1 MPPKKKKGGKKS
13 GKKKSAQKSATPT
26 SLKITDVF
34 NEVSKE
40 FYVVQIRDLEQK
52 IARYQEKCD
61 LLEIRNKE
69 VENEHDQQASDKKE
83 IVSFLKK
90 QLEQR
95 SDEITDLQD
104 RLISIQQSKDVEKD
118 KYELEIATLKTE
130 MQETKD
136 QLTSENMVLGGKLAS
151 LEEFRI
157 QKEDLLNKFAEME
170 ELLNTQE
177 QNHKEQIY
185 QLERKAVVDKD
196 RLKKEMIL
204 RVNTVA
210 AEFRKVSNKQMAE
223 TTKRTIRENVMIN
236 AQLSKMSEKTME
248 LIAENDDARQ
258 KEKKQ
263 RQHIEILEDNEK
275 ELVKKNTTN
284 QKVMRM
290 LTAKAHEQQ
299 EIIEEMAEKEANFVK
314 TEMEMTRM
322 REELNELKQTQTEM
336 VTERRR
342 MHEECEI
349 HRKDIARLD
358 ENKEYLINILSDATS
373 VIKQALQH
381 NDDNKDS
388 AITEMKNT
396 NLLYKVIEILNL
408 AVEMGVGMNPEDLA
422 TRKKVKKHSKVN
434 LGPPII
440 SKSVG
445 GIPRSGLHSSS
456 KPLAHYKLGDLGLV
470 PAGKSGKKHDKN
482 IGIVSSGSSRRGT
495 GSSKNKEK
503 ATFYTDEQLAKG
515 TPRGSTYDLVKGGMV
530 KLPVLSSIS

>member
-1 MPPKKKKGGKKS
+1 MPPKKKGKGGKKS
-13 GKKKSAQKSATPT
+13 GKKKSAQKRSTSAST
-26 SLKITDVF
+26 KITDVF

-40 FYVVQIRDLEQK
+40 FYIVQIRDLEQK
-52 IARYQEKCD
+52 IARYQQKCD
-61 LLEIRNKE
+61 LLELRNKE
-69 VENEHDQQASDKKE
+69 VENDHGQQASDKKE

-95 SDEITDLQD
+95 SDEIGDLQEK
-104 RLISIQQSKDVEKD
+104 LICVQQKKDVEKD
-118 KYELEIATLKTE
+118 KYELEVATLKTQ

-136 QLTSENMVLGGKLAS
+136 QLDSENAVLGGKLAS

-157 QKEDLLNKFAEME
+157 QKEDLLNKFSEME
-170 ELLNTQE
+170 DNLYTQE

-248 LIAENDDARQ
+248 LISENDDARQ

-263 RQHIEILEDNEK
+263 KQQIDILEDNEK

-290 LTAKAHEQQ
+290 LTAKAREQQ
-299 EIIEEMAEKEANFVK
+299 EIIEEYEEKEEHFNK
-314 TEMEMTRM
+314 METEMAQMK
-322 REELNELKQTQTEM
+322 NELSELKLSQLSMTTEKRSM
-336 VTERRR
+336 Q
-342 MHEECEI
+342 EECLI
-349 HRKDIARLD
+349 HHRDIVELRED
-358 ENKEYLINILSDATS
+358 KEYLVGILSDATS

-381 NDDNKDS
+381 NDGKDS
-388 AITEMKNT
+388 AVTEMRNT
-396 NLLYKVIEILNL
+396 NLLHKVIEILNL
-408 AVEMGVGMNPEDLA
+408 AVEMGVGMKPEDLA
-422 TRKKVKKHSKVN
+422 SKKRVKTHKASRGPSLTTKT
-434 LGPPII
+434 LGM
-440 SKSVG
+440 
-445 GIPRSGLHSSS
+445 PRSSHQSSS

-470 PAGKSGKKHDKN
+470 PAGKAAQQLNKN
-482 IGIVSSGSSRRGT
+482 MDFIGRKGN
-495 GSSKNKEK
+495 KNKEK
-503 ATFYTDEQLAKG
+503 ETFYTDEQLARG
-515 TPRGSTYDLVKGGMV
+515 TPRDSTYDLVKGGFV
-530 KLPVLSSIS
+530 KLPALASMS